1 MPWLNQLNQDA
12 LKQASNKKETR
23 IKMEIVQL
31 LTTVVAKYRKLVTVA
46 RMTVTLMSSITMPA
60 VFKKSILRNLTYVL
74 R

>member
-60 VFKKSILRNLTYVL
+60 VFKKLILRNLTYVL